1 MASGRTLGIAST
13 TKRSALAIFDKSAS
27 TRDILQY
34 HVRVRP
40 GDVAD
45 YVLLP
50 GDPARV
56 GLIAEHLDE
65 PREVACHREYRTVTG
80 SFRGIGVSATS
91 TGIGC
96 PSAAIAVEE
105 LCNVGASHFIR
116 VGSSA
121 AFVEGINP
129 GDILINTAAMRLDG
143 TSATYVDEGF
153 PAVADHFLVRALIDS
168 AVDLAPELG
177 FATHVGLNVTS
188 DAFYAESPEWV
199 ERMIEQRIMNVEWNR
214 RRSSRS
220 RTCAMSR
227 PPWSVRCPTTSPHPP
242 RSTTRA

>member
-1 MASGRTLGIAST
+1 M
-13 TKRSALAIFDKSAS
+13 FDKSAS

-40 GDVAD
+40 GDVAN

-65 PREVACHREYRTVTG
+65 PREVAYHREYRTVTG

-121 AFVEGINP
+121 AFFFFIFWGYIVIY
-129 GDILINTAAMRLDG
+129 TAAMRLDG
-143 TSATYVDEGF
+143 
-153 PAVADHFLVRALIDS
+153 
-168 AVDLAPELG
+168 
-177 FATHVGLNVTS
+177 
-188 DAFYAESPEWV
+188 
-199 ERMIEQRIMNVEWNR
+199 
-214 RRSSRS
+214 
-220 RTCAMSR
+220 
-227 PPWSVRCPTTSPHPP
+227 
-242 RSTTRA
+242 